1 MSIFEEAINL
11 LEPVNQKLN
20 DKDFLDNCLTKL
32 YGDVGLKYEV
42 SDKGKIKIPHNSSGI
57 YMFWADLSSFK
68 ENNTESLNALCSQF
82 LDNWD
87 KPTENISYFPKSNQ
101 GRTEKT
107 LINIEKGDMFPFY
120 LGKSQNIEKRVD
132 QHLYLKAESSTYA
145 LKLSNRPKL
154 LKNIVFEITWLPL
167 ETTSETYF
175 LVSRVESLLRD
186 LINPIVGKQ

>member
-11 LEPVNQKLN
+11 LEPVNKKLN
-20 DKDFLDNCLTKL
+20 GQCFLDDCLTKL
-32 YGDVGLKYEV
+32 YGGVGLKYEV
-42 SDKGKIKIPHNSSGI
+42 SDKGEIQIPYNKSSV

-68 ENNTESLNALCSQF
+68 ENNTESIKVLCSQF
-82 LDNWD
+82 LDSWD
-87 KPTENISYFPKSNQ
+87 EPTENISYFPKSNQ
-101 GRTEKT
+101 ERTEKT
-107 LINIEKGDMFPFY
+107 LTNIEEGDMFPFY
-120 LGKSQNIEKRVD
+120 LGKSQNIEKRVN

-145 LKLSNRPKL
+145 LKLKSRPEL